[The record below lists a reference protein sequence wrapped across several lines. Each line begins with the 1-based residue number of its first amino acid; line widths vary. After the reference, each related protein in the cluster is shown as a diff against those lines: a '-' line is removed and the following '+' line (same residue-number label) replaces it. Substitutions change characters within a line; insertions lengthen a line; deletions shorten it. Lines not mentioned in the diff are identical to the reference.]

1 MYEEINMIQKE
12 VLHGG
17 REGKISK
24 EEDKVIRPGNKWTS
38 HVQSFLSFMHDNGFN
53 NIPKPYGISESGME
67 TVSFV
72 DGTVYNDSL
81 PKEILA
87 DDILIEVAK
96 LLRRYHD
103 MGEKYVQRLT
113 GKEVWMLPERLPI
126 EVMCHGDFAPY
137 NITFVDGCVYGIID
151 FDTLHPGPRI
161 WDVAYAVY
169 RWIPFVSPTNPDY
182 YYNLN
187 EQIRRLKL
195 FVDNYDL
202 MNCER
207 EQLPNMIIDRISSLV
222 AYMRNEA
229 DSGNEDVQKNIEDG
243 HLKLYLDDIQ
253 YIKEYQKKI
262 LEGIM

>member
-1 MYEEINMIQKE
+1 
-12 VLHGG
+12 
-17 REGKISK
+17 
-24 EEDKVIRPGNKWTS
+24 
-38 HVQSFLSFMHDNGFN
+38 
-53 NIPKPYGISESGME
+53 ME

-81 PKEILA
+81 PKEILK

-103 MGEKYVQRLT
+103 MSEKYVQRLT
-113 GKEVWMLPERLPI
+113 GKEVWMLPKRLPV

-137 NITFVDGCVYGIID
+137 NITFVDECVYGIID

-182 YYNLN
+182 YFNLN

-195 FVDNYDL
+195 FVDTYDL
-202 MNCER
+202 KNDER
-207 EQLPNMIIDRISSLV
+207 QQLPNMIIDRISSLV
-222 AYMRNEA
+222 AYMSNEA
-229 DSGNEDVQKNIEDG
+229 ESGNEDVRKNIEDG
-243 HLKLYLDDIQ
+243 HLNLYLDDIQ

-262 LEGIM
+262 LEGIL